1 MQQQF
6 ILTNHAIERWV
17 ERFPNGHLE
26 DSLHR
31 SVLKAIGSR
40 GDETW
45 IDRLLGVRFR
55 VVNDGVVRKVVTVLE
70 VDPRDCKMVKKKRA
84 FRKRRREWGK
94 QP

>member
-17 ERFPNGHLE
+17 ERFPNEHLE

-31 SVLKAIGSR
+31 SVLKAIDSR
-40 GDETW
+40 GETW

-55 VVNDGVVRKVVTVLE
+55 IVNADGVKKVVTVL
-70 VDPRDCKMVKKKRA
+70 DMDARDCKMVKKKRA
-84 FRKRRREWGK
+84 FRKKKRGWENS
-94 QP
+94 Q